1 MDSSDY
7 QRCDSLFD
15 PELDDTLTNYFY
27 DESYGDDDV
36 FLSNSMS
43 SPKQLNHGG
52 GSPMGK
58 DNMSLKRHSTRWNLA
73 NLSSSPSF
81 RHGGAWSGIS
91 PEEDSA
97 EETAEASCP
106 LNPKNQSLSVPSMNS
121 HSSCSICSPSSDR
134 NNTRQHFGNLPSI
147 FTEDSF
153 NDVDNPSAAN
163 LGNVSAIFDPD
174 SLSEDDDSDSE
185 FDMTADSINIPRAS
199 SGIPN
204 LNSTMLDGEYGSPS
218 SYFGGDSLD
227 DNGYPSEAGM
237 SADSLDSSQS
247 SFPGMS
253 ADSLEVSQSPCPC
266 SMSAD
271 SLDMSQLD
279 PSPSP
284 CQMANPKFTAS
295 PVQRRS
301 PTSCKTRRSKK
312 NKRCRASTPRKQLK
326 ACGPCRARRKAR
338 KRSCTQRQ

>member
-134 NNTRQHFGNLPSI
+134 NNTRQQ
-147 FTEDSF
+147 
-153 NDVDNPSAAN
+153 
-163 LGNVSAIFDPD
+163 
-174 SLSEDDDSDSE
+174 

-247 SFPGMS
+247 SFPGMSADSLEVSQSPCPGMS